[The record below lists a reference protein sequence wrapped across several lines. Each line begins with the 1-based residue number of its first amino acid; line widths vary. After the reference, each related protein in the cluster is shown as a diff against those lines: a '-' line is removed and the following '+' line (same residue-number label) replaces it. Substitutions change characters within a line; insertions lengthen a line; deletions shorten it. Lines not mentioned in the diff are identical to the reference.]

1 MKLGRTTASPGRTRR
16 VGPLAA
22 RIVPAVVCG
31 VFALTLLLSAC
42 DRGEDEFLTELERIE
57 QGSGYTD
64 EGPSQERIEE
74 LKSEIEKYRS
84 VVEEKVEASGK
95 LGVYHKMLAVAYMD
109 RKMYGLALDHL
120 ERAIEIQAENPILFY
135 YAGVSAAR
143 QAKAQVEEG
152 RKNELLTDA
161 EQYYLR
167 SIDLDPRY
175 SEANYA
181 LAVLYLFELDR
192 PVAAREYLQRVIE
205 DEPRNDRAYMMLAR
219 SYAATGETQRAA
231 ELYDEAAELTKNDEV
246 REAALRNRQELLEG
260 RSQ

>member
-1 MKLGRTTASPGRTRR
+1 MKVRPTASPPRRSAGRI
-16 VGPLAA
+16 P
-22 RIVPAVVCG
+22 PAVVCG
-31 VFALTLLLSAC
+31 VVAVALLLSGC
-42 DRGEDEFLTELERIE
+42 DRGEDQLLSELERIE

-64 EGPSQERIEE
+64 EGPSQERIQE
-74 LKSEIEKYRS
+74 LKSDIEKYRS

-120 ERAIEIQAENPILFY
+120 ERAIEIQPENPILFY

-143 QAKAQVEEG
+143 LAKSEVEEG
-152 RKNELLTDA
+152 RKNELLSDA

-167 SIDLDPRY
+167 SVELDPRY
-175 SEANYA
+175 GEANYA

-192 PVAAREYLQRVIE
+192 PVAAREYLNRVME

-219 SYAATGETQRAA
+219 SYAATGEVQRAA
-231 ELYDEAAELTKNDEV
+231 ELYDEAAELTKNDEL
-246 REAALRNRQELLEG
+246 REAALRNRQELVEG